1 MVEAPISHT
10 PDGTDR
16 GQISWKP
23 SEPLT
28 NYERLLRLYTDELQK
43 DEFNP
48 YQPIPLIL
56 LKSVSPSFQM
66 LIWKRAVSIF
76 KVPNTLGQDLV
87 RGATILQELERL
99 NDQTLR
105 GVAECNRINY
115 RRLLQRSVFGL
126 VPKITGAV
134 GLLLAVAKT
143 LKESVG
149 VDIFAALPSPVWRS
163 LVASAI
169 GLLLGSV
176 GNLVLLLP
184 GLLQVRALDDLIAIA
199 VALRGTPKPE
209 R

>member
-1 MVEAPISHT
+1 
-10 PDGTDR
+10 
-16 GQISWKP
+16 
-23 SEPLT
+23 
-28 NYERLLRLYTDELQK
+28 
-43 DEFNP
+43 
-48 YQPIPLIL
+48 
-56 LKSVSPSFQM
+56 
-66 LIWKRAVSIF
+66 
-76 KVPNTLGQDLV
+76 
-87 RGATILQELERL
+87 
-99 NDQTLR
+99 
-105 GVAECNRINY
+105 
-115 RRLLQRSVFGL
+115 